1 MNIDIINNKRK
12 RNFSIEDDEDI
23 FSLSK
28 ISKVLNNDDKKSCTK
43 RIENENNLN
52 ENSISYFKIKLEE
65 TNKKLDNISYKI
77 DKLSEIIFNLVNSEK
92 VENKLNN
99 DCSYIV

>member
-1 MNIDIINNKRK
+1 MNIDIISNKRK

-28 ISKVLNNDDKKSCTK
+28 ISKVLNNDDKKSCTE
-43 RIENENNLN
+43 RIENENKLN
-52 ENSISYFKIKLEE
+52 ENSISYFKNKLEE

-77 DKLSEIIFNLVNSEK
+77 DKLSEIIFKLVNYEK
-92 VENKLNN
+92 VENKLNS